1 MLFVFKTIS
10 CAFVLQKKSFTP
22 TVFPERVQTFP
33 ASAAGLT
40 AVFTNAVVAIWV
52 VFVPAIAVGDVGVP
66 VSAGDARSA
75 LFKVRSSSCHWTL
88 LVVLSRYPSSVV
100 DIVDEASI
108 FPLGSEISARFTII
122 FPVRYSEIAP
132 ESADQT
138 LALLK

>member
-1 MLFVFKTIS
+1 MSPI
-10 CAFVLQKKSFTP
+10 A
-22 TVFPERVQTFP
+22 FPERVQTFP
-33 ASAAGLT
+33 ASADGLVPFVT
-40 AVFTNAVVAIWV
+40 AVLTNAVVAICV
-52 VFVPAIAVGDVGVP
+52 VFVAAIAVGAVGVP

-75 LFKVRSSSCHWTL
+75 LLRVRSSSCHWIL

-100 DIVDEASI
+100 EIVEEASI